1 MSIPIRHI
9 SGLPVQPYVAFG
21 RVVREHRE
29 RNGMTQGDL
38 AGCAKI
44 DEAVVRVVE
53 EGLCDP
59 SVRTMW
65 ALSGALGISFSQLA
79 AEVQYAVGTVAER
92 GQREA

>member
-9 SGLPVQPYVAFG
+9 FGLPVQPYVAFG

-29 RNGMTQGDL
+29 QKGMTQGDL
-38 AGCAKI
+38 AGRAKI
-44 DEAVVRVVE
+44 DEAVVCVVE

-65 ALSGALGISFSQLA
+65 ALAGALGIPFSQIA
-79 AEVQYAVGTVAER
+79 AEVQYAVETVAER
-92 GQREA
+92 GEREA